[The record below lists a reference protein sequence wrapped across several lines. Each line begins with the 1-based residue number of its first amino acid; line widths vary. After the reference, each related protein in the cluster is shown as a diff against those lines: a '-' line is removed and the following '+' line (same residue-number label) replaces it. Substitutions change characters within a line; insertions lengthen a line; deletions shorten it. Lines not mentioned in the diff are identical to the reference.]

1 MIQAKVLNH
10 HQPLIPEEIAHTL
23 SQTAVIVLYGM
34 AMTLLIKLT
43 QDMLARNETAEHIK
57 Q

>member
-1 MIQAKVLNH
+1 MSLNMITDSTN
-10 HQPLIPEEIAHTL
+10 PLKAHSL
-23 SQTAVIVLYGM
+23 PPKGM

-43 QDMLARNETAEHIK
+43 QAMLARNETAEHIK